1 MAYLLSSLLVAGVLA
16 QDPSPAP
23 TTTAPTTTPPPTI
36 TTKSHKPYVTAKIH
50 PPTNWQSIKG
60 DAVGNFEFLGAL
72 CFPEKKGKSGN
83 SVLEIEVL
91 TKTLAP
97 PDLAILMYDD
107 QPESFDMITREPPSI
122 NKENSCY
129 SKMVVS
135 KSFSACKEGHHCS
148 HGLTVKDM
156 SHSTYGPESKFC
168 PSCHQYQ
175 QKVAVD
181 EKTKRIWY
189 FVAAQCDEG
198 SVRLEKYNI
207 ASSSA
212 IDCKVIRT
220 MYQKNAD
227 AVKTWGYS
235 FVIALLM
242 VGCLVAYVFMIRCY
256 YSGSS
261 AEGGFSADQLDSFE
275 TSGENDI
282 MDENNKDY
290 NSL

>member
-1 MAYLLSSLLVAGVLA
+1 MLCDQYRSMMAYFLASLLTAGVLG
-16 QDPSPAP
+16 QTTNP
-23 TTTAPTTTPPPTI
+23 TTHPPRT
-36 TTKSHKPYVTAKIH
+36 HAPYVTAKLH
-50 PPTNWQSIKG
+50 APTNWQQIAG

-72 CFPEKKGKSGN
+72 CFPEDKSGN

-91 TKTLAP
+91 TKAEAP

-107 QPESFDMITREPPSI
+107 QPESFDMITREPPSLA
-122 NKENSCY
+122 KENSCY
-129 SKMVVS
+129 SKLVVS
-135 KSFSACKEGHHCS
+135 KSFSACKPGHHCA

-156 SHSTYGPESKFC
+156 AHSTFGPESDFC
-168 PSCHQYQ
+168 PGCNAYS

-189 FVAAQCDEG
+189 FVAAQCDNG
-198 SVRLEKYNI
+198 AVKLEKYNI
-207 ASSSA
+207 ASSNA
-212 IDCKVIRT
+212 IDCKIIRT

-242 VGCLVAYVFMIRCY
+242 IGCLVAYVFMIRCY
-256 YSGSS
+256 YSGST
-261 AEGGFSADQLDSFE
+261 ADGFSPDQLDSFQ
-275 TSGENDI
+275 TDGENNI